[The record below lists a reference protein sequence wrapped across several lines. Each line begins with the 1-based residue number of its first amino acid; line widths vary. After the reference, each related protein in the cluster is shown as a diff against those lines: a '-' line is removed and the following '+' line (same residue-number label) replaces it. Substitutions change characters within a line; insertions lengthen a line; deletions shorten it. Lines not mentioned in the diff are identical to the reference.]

1 MLLKILGYVPL
12 IQCLTS
18 FPFDA
23 HKVALKKFFALWIL
37 SSLPILFAAAL
48 SPIPSGD
55 IGILEKLSLKLGE
68 AISVSEQF
76 VYTASFITP
85 ILYIIF
91 EKYYNPS
98 NDAPQE
104 PFYKTIKKVFKGY
117 ELVALISLIVIILTA
132 SSFSSLKTNPESF
145 RLSFLNLFLST
156 YSPYIYLFSL
166 YCWYLSLLDG
176 VSVGDFVGQN
186 RISESNLSSA
196 FSARIKQ
203 RG

>member
-1 MLLKILGYVPL
+1 MLLKTLDHIPF

-18 FPFDA
+18 FSYNA
-23 HKVALKKFFALWIL
+23 HKVAFKKFITLWIL
-37 SSLPILFAAAL
+37 SSFPILFAAVL
-48 SPIPSGD
+48 SPIPSGNLD
-55 IGILEKLSLKLGE
+55 ILQKLTLKLSE

-91 EKYYNPS
+91 EKYYS
-98 NDAPQE
+98 SSGDAPQE
-104 PFYKTIKKVFKGY
+104 SFYKTIKTVFKGY
-117 ELVALISLIVIILTA
+117 GLVALVALIVILLTA
-132 SSFSSLKTNPESF
+132 SAFSSLKTNPDSF
-145 RLSFLNLFLST
+145 RLSFLNLFLVT

-176 VSVGDFVGQN
+176 VNIGDFVEQN
-186 RISESNLSSA
+186 RISENNLSSA
-196 FSARIKQ
+196 FSARIKH